1 MEIWHNKS
9 DEGPGL
15 DFRIHTHAHH
25 EILYVFCGDIEFHVE
40 GYKYPLLPGSL
51 LLTPANNFHG
61 WKPRSGHLYDRVS
74 VLFMPELLDRAEQSF
89 FLELFNTGPRFF
101 TDSSSRNI
109 GFFIETLLECAGM
122 EPPLREIALKSRLV
136 SLLSEIFLLHSN
148 HAPPPPHAHQDKR
161 VQDVLQY
168 LGEHLLEELSL
179 EQVSCQFNI
188 SKNYLNILFR
198 QAIGTTV
205 NQYIRV
211 KRLTLA
217 RQEILNGN
225 GAEEA
230 AYKAGFNNYSNFY
243 RAYKAFFG
251 DMPSVKPGK

>member
-1 MEIWHNKS
+1 
-9 DEGPGL
+9 
-15 DFRIHTHAHH
+15 
-25 EILYVFCGDIEFHVE
+25 
-40 GYKYPLLPGSL
+40 
-51 LLTPANNFHG
+51 
-61 WKPRSGHLYDRVS
+61 
-74 VLFMPELLDRAEQSF
+74 MPELLDKAEQGF

-101 TDSSSRNI
+101 ADSSSRNI

-122 EPPLREIALKSRLV
+122 EPPLREIALKSRLI
-136 SLLSEIFLLHSN
+136 SLLSEISLLQSN
-148 HAPPPPHAHQDKR
+148 HAPPPPHAHHDKR
-161 VQDVLQY
+161 VQDVLKY

-179 EQVSCQFNI
+179 EQVSGQFNI

-217 RQEILNGN
+217 RQDILNGN

>member
-1 MEIWHNKS
+1 
-9 DEGPGL
+9 
-15 DFRIHTHAHH
+15 
-25 EILYVFCGDIEFHVE
+25 
-40 GYKYPLLPGSL
+40 
-51 LLTPANNFHG
+51 
-61 WKPRSGHLYDRVS
+61 
-74 VLFMPELLDRAEQSF
+74 MPELLDKAEQSF
-89 FLELFNTGPRFF
+89 FLKLFNTGPRFF

-122 EPPLREIALKSRLV
+122 EPPLQEIALKSRLV
-136 SLLSEIFLLHSN
+136 SLLSEISLLYSN
-148 HAPPPPHAHQDKR
+148 QSTPPRTHKDKR
-161 VQDVLQY
+161 VQDVLKY

-179 EQVSCQFNI
+179 EQVSCHFNI

-198 QAIGTTV
+198 QAVGTTV
-205 NQYIRV
+205 NQYIRA

-217 RQEILNGN
+217 RQEILNGS

-230 AYKAGFNNYSNFY
+230 AYKTGFNNYSNFY